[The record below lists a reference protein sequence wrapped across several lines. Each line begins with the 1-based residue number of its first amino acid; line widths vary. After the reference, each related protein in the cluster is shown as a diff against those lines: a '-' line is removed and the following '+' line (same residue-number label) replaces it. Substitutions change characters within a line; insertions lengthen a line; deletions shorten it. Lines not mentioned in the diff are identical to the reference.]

1 MSIQLSPINL
11 TALIILGLLLIAT
24 TVVFVIS
31 KLKPNSNFQEL
42 KQRIISWWVMIGF
55 FLLALLINPQYAIIL
70 FAFLSF
76 LALKEYFTLIH
87 TRFEDHRVLFW
98 SYLAIPLQY
107 WWVYSEWKAMFL
119 VFIPVYSFLFNPL
132 RLILVG
138 EPKGIINSMSRIQ
151 WGLMAFVF
159 CISHVAGL
167 LLLPET
173 PFIAAGPALLLY
185 LVFLT
190 EINDI
195 AQFCWGKLLG
205 KHKIVPTISPNK
217 TWEGFIGGLFTTV
230 CLSIAF
236 SFLSK
241 LTIIFSIYSGL
252 LIGASGFIG
261 DVVMSALKRDIG
273 VKDASN
279 LIPGHGGII
288 DRIDSLIY
296 TAPLFFH
303 LVSYFFHHAPVGC
316 SLK

>member
-1 MSIQLSPINL
+1 MNFQFSAINL
-11 TALIILGLLLIAT
+11 TALIIVGLLCTASI
-24 TVVFVIS
+24 VVFVLS
-31 KLKPNSNFQEL
+31 KLKPQANFTEL
-42 KQRIISWWVMIGF
+42 NQRILSWWVMSGF
-55 FLLALLINPQYAIIL
+55 FFLALLINPKNAIIL

-98 SYLAIPLQY
+98 SYVTIPLQY
-107 WWVYSEWKAMFL
+107 WWVYSGWKAMFL

-138 EPKGIINSMSRIQ
+138 EPKGIIDSMSRIQ

-173 PFIAAGPALLLY
+173 EYIASGPALLLF

-190 EINDI
+190 EMNDI

-205 KHKIVPTISPNK
+205 KHKITPTISPNK
-217 TWEGFIGGLFTTV
+217 TWEGFIGGILTTI
-230 CLSIAF
+230 CLAIIF
-236 SFLSK
+236 RFLSK
-241 LTIIFSIYSGL
+241 FNLQFSIYVGV
-252 LIGASGFIG
+252 LISTSGFIG

-273 VKDASN
+273 VKDASS

-288 DRIDSLIY
+288 DRIDSLTY

-303 LVSYFFHHAPVGC
+303 FVSYFFHHAPLGC
-316 SLK
+316 ALK